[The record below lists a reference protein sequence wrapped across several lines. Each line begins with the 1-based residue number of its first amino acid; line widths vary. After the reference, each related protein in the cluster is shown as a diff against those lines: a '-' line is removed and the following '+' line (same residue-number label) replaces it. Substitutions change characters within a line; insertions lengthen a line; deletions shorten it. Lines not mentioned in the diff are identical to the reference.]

1 MLKLEPGGSTIPKIP
16 FIRPSFPGPAEL
28 AEDFV
33 QIAQANW
40 YTNFG
45 PNERRFARA
54 LRDYLGPHLHVA
66 TLANGTLALLAA
78 LHVSFG
84 AGTRDRYLPRDE
96 LDRLGVRLR
105 LDDTGALDDPDGR
118 LAALLRFSA
127 DRAADWYS
135 LGLRLIPHLD
145 RRSAACC
152 AAMSGIYRRQ
162 LALIRASP
170 AVVYD
175 RRISL
180 SGLKKAQVAAAAL
193 ASSVTCGPAHGPL
206 PADLGSHPSH

>member
-1 MLKLEPGGSTIPKIP
+1 MPR
-16 FIRPSFPGPAEL
+16 F
-28 AEDFV
+28 
-33 QIAQANW
+33 
-40 YTNFG
+40 
-45 PNERRFARA
+45 RRADR
-54 LRDYLGPHLHVA
+54 
-66 TLANGTLALLAA
+66 LLPP
-78 LHVSFG
+78 G
-84 AGTRDRYLPRDE
+84 AGTIGKLCLSIFGPVSTATSRYAEQLGIALQQTNILRDVREDFLNGRIYLPRDE

-152 AAMSGIYRRQ
+152 TAMSGIYRRQ

-175 RRISL
+175 RRISVGTEEGP
-180 SGLKKAQVAAAAL
+180 SGGGSTGLFGNL
-193 ASSVTCGPAHGPL
+193 RTGPWTATGRPRESPQPL
-206 PADLGSHPSH
+206 D

>member
-66 TLANGTLALLAA
+66 TLANGTLAPIRSPGGGSA
-78 LHVSFG
+78 VFRW
-84 AGTRDRYLPRDE
+84 RDRCRTQPR
-96 LDRLGVRLR
+96 
-105 LDDTGALDDPDGR
+105 
-118 LAALLRFSA
+118 
-127 DRAADWYS
+127 
-135 LGLRLIPHLD
+135 
-145 RRSAACC
+145 
-152 AAMSGIYRRQ
+152 
-162 LALIRASP
+162 
-170 AVVYD
+170 
-175 RRISL
+175 
-180 SGLKKAQVAAAAL
+180 
-193 ASSVTCGPAHGPL
+193 
-206 PADLGSHPSH
+206 

>member
-1 MLKLEPGGSTIPKIP
+1 M
-16 FIRPSFPGPAEL
+16 FAEL
-28 AEDFV
+28 IDGARMEIDWTGCRDFDELIV
-33 QIAQANW
+33 YCRRGRHDRKALSFHLWTRQHGDVAIRRAVGNRSAANQ
-40 YTNFG
+40 YSA
-45 PNERRFARA
+45 RRSRG
-54 LRDYLGPHLHVA
+54 LL
-66 TLANGTLALLAA
+66 NG
-78 LHVSFG
+78 
-84 AGTRDRYLPRDE
+84 RIYLPRDE